1 MAASSR
7 KKKKAGAGTTLGAA
21 RAGASKAQTRLV
33 DNVQQIWLAGMGAVS
48 RAQQEGPAAFQEA
61 VAEGLALL
69 NRSRSSAEKLI
80 RDVFESA
87 QESVQSR
94 IENARD
100 QASETWDNL
109 EALFQGRVQK
119 ALQQLGVPSPDEIR
133 LLTKRVADLN
143 DSVKQLAARS
153 DKAGRGGTRRSVR
166 PARSARKGQAARR
179 KSARAR

>member
-1 MAASSR
+1 MVKKIQKSATGKSASASASALLDSQLAA
-7 KKKKAGAGTTLGAA
+7 
-21 RAGASKAQTRLV
+21 
-33 DNVQQIWLAGMGAVS
+33 NVRDSAQQIWLAGMGAVS

>member
-1 MAASSR
+1 MAR
-7 KKKKAGAGTTLGAA
+7 TRNKKKIGGGTTIDAA
-21 RAGASKAQTRLV
+21 RAGASKAQARLV

-153 DKAGRGGTRRSVR
+153 GRSGRAAAKRVAR
-166 PARSARKGQAARR
+166 PNRAARKGQAARR

>member
-1 MAASSR
+1 MAARSR

-94 IENARD
+94 IECAGPGERD
-100 QASETWDNL
+100 
-109 EALFQGRVQK
+109 
-119 ALQQLGVPSPDEIR
+119 LGQPRGTVPGTRPESP
-133 LLTKRVADLN
+133 A
-143 DSVKQLAARS
+143 AARRAES
-153 DKAGRGGTRRSVR
+153 GRDPAPHEAGRG
-166 PARSARKGQAARR
+166 PE
-179 KSARAR
+179 